1 MTKPTATRSAELALR
16 AWFITVFVLF
26 FGRGLMYTA
35 WATRGPDIREYL
47 NVSLADMGFLAMLFS
62 VGAIAGVVL
71 TGPIINRFGSRVVAV
86 FSFTAM
92 PTFLA
97 LMAILAVNGQTGWVM
112 FVAVLFGFPFGAAD
126 FASNVEASDLDR
138 QSAKSRMP
146 LLHGGYSIGVLLG
159 AASTG
164 LLISAGV
171 STIVHLIGIAVIV
184 GSLAL
189 WRASL
194 LPKDNGKQP
203 GHAEPA
209 AKKVKDTTPVNYVRV
224 IKISSI
230 AFIFV
235 LAEGAAAVFIPLA
248 LVDAGRSSAS
258 AAFTYTLFS
267 LGMAFMR
274 IVGGWIVDRIGR
286 QRVVLYSSI
295 VAAVGIGLF
304 VFTPSAP
311 VEHIAALLWG
321 AGNSLAIAMTV
332 SAITDNP
339 VTANRLQSILWTFV
353 YFGNLGVGPLLGGIA
368 NLTGIFLAFL
378 LPVALMIVSAIISPA
393 LRKDSS
399 GESQSASAGASA

>member
-1 MTKPTATRSAELALR
+1 MTKSTSPRSTELALR

-47 NVSLADMGFLAMLFS
+47 NVSLAEMGMLAMFFAG
-62 VGAIAGVVL
+62 GAIAGVML
-71 TGPIINRFGSRVVAV
+71 AGPITSRLGSRFVALT
-86 FSFTAM
+86 SFIAM
-92 PTFLA
+92 PVFLA
-97 LMAILAVNGQTGWVM
+97 VMALLAVNGHAGWAM

-126 FASNVEASDLDR
+126 YVSNVEASNLDR
-138 QSAKSRMP
+138 ASAKSRMP

-171 STIVHLIGIAVIV
+171 TTLVHLLGIAIIV
-184 GSLAL
+184 GSLAI
-189 WRASL
+189 WRASTI
-194 LPKDNGKQP
+194 PSGNGKHP
-203 GHAEPA
+203 SHAEPSA
-209 AKKVKDTTPVNYVRV
+209 VKVKDTTPVNYVRV
-224 IKISSI
+224 VKISSI

-235 LAEGAAAVFIPLA
+235 LAEGAAAIFIPLA

-286 QRVVLYSSI
+286 LNVGLYSSI
-295 VAAVGIGLF
+295 VAAVGISLF

-311 VEHIAALLWG
+311 VENVAALLWG

-339 VTANRLQSILWTFV
+339 VTSNRLQSVLFTFV
-353 YFGNLGVGPLLGGIA
+353 YLANFGVGPLLGGIA

-378 LPVALMIVSAIISPA
+378 LPAGLMVVSALFSTS
-393 LRKDSS
+393 LRKEDTT
-399 GESQSASAGASA
+399 A

>member
-1 MTKPTATRSAELALR
+1 MTKSTSPRSTELALR
-16 AWFITVFVLF
+16 AWFITVFILF

-47 NVSLADMGFLAMLFS
+47 NVSLAEMGMLAMFFAG
-62 VGAIAGVVL
+62 GAIAGVML
-71 TGPIINRFGSRVVAV
+71 AGPIINRFGSRVIAV
-86 FSFTAM
+86 FSFVAM
-92 PTFLA
+92 PVFLII
-97 LMAILAVNGQTGWVM
+97 MAVLAVNGMTVWAMV
-112 FVAVLFGFPFGAAD
+112 VAVFFGLPFGAAD
-126 FASNVEASDLDR
+126 FVSNVEAADLDR
-138 QSAKSRMP
+138 ASTKSRMP

-164 LLISAGV
+164 LLISLGV
-171 STIVHLIGIAVIV
+171 NTIVHLVGIAVLM
-184 GSLAL
+184 GSIAL
-189 WRASL
+189 WRAST
-194 LPKDNGKQP
+194 LPAVNGKHP
-203 GHAEPA
+203 SHAEPSTA
-209 AKKVKDTTPVNYVRV
+209 KVKDTTPVNYVRV
-224 IKISSI
+224 VKISSI

-286 QRVVLYSSI
+286 RNVVLYSSI
-295 VAAVGIGLF
+295 VAAVGIGMF

-311 VEHIAALLWG
+311 VENVAALLWG

-339 VTANRLQSILWTFV
+339 VTSNRLQSILWTFV
-353 YFGNLGVGPLLGGIA
+353 YFANLGVGPLLGGLA

-378 LPVALMIVSAIISPA
+378 LPVGLMIVSAVFSPA
-393 LRKDSS
+393 LNKE
-399 GESQSASAGASA
+399 ESPA